1 MRQRERRQTLERD
14 GNAKAAYSY
23 PASFFDLH
31 AEKKGEV
38 GHINVAYLRNW
49 AGDLNLWLSLPAV
62 PARVWIRWRAGTER
76 AAPDERLSRID
87 LRAGQYG
94 VKYAEAKAS
103 KAKPG
108 DRDYRKVAA
117 VKYDPDTYLYQRSED
132 TTSKLPTH
140 SMFIPFYWGYR
151 ASNNEIA
158 KDKSGNPTRLRSQ
171 YQDTAGNR
179 LDAHFAKA
187 GGFFVN
193 ATSNLP
199 DMYGKGF
206 DTSLMTATIQPVA
219 SDFTYFGKAPPRRYF
234 VLAAERLAM
243 LVSEIRRLAPDDTI
257 TIMGHSQGTL
267 ITLLAQAMLADR
279 SQRCADCLILVDSP
293 YSLLEPKGEEQTT
306 QAKLQTLIKIVNAVT
321 AQPYTRPAL
330 SELQVCQPGYG
341 GRTGYGW
348 TPSQGTRLDAE
359 GKQIVF
365 AERDNRGKVY
375 LYFCP
380 QDTTVALDQVQ
391 GIGTYGVPDTVNV
404 AWKRKFYSTERTA
417 TLPAMDALKD
427 MRFHQRMWTKV
438 LRGGK
443 PVAVGLA
450 PQHIPLRVE
459 GEARYP
465 GGGVGAATT
474 ASQTPLPQ
482 EGRYIN
488 GEALQPPHAPQMEDG
503 EADARQYKSSTPLR
517 GTPTRAGKDAPDD
530 VSVDVALGNP
540 AAKLRQYMILISI
553 EQEEV
558 PESKLAEMT
567 REFNAQHPDIND
579 QTPGYTCDATD
590 MGCTVWRHATPNE
603 VRAQMARNPA
613 ALSDNSYHS
622 AMLRSTENHRWVTA
636 MDVAIGQAQTLDDPE
651 WRKLLI
657 AFANWRTPFQR
668 KKREDADS
676 DTYLSELANFEKFS
690 PGAQTLAKQTADYY
704 KTGKFPD
711 VVSKEPP
718 DKYVV
723 SRTRAQRAESSE

>member
-1 MRQRERRQTLERD
+1 
-14 GNAKAAYSY
+14 
-23 PASFFDLH
+23 
-31 AEKKGEV
+31 
-38 GHINVAYLRNW
+38 
-49 AGDLNLWLSLPAV
+49 
-62 PARVWIRWRAGTER
+62 
-76 AAPDERLSRID
+76 
-87 LRAGQYG
+87 
-94 VKYAEAKAS
+94 
-103 KAKPG
+103 
-108 DRDYRKVAA
+108 
-117 VKYDPDTYLYQRSED
+117 YQRSED

-158 KDKSGNPTRLRSQ
+158 KDKRGNPTRLRSQ

-206 DTSLMTATIQPVA
+206 ETTLKTRGVQMVSP
-219 SDFTYFGKAPPRRYF
+219 DFTYFGNAPPRRYF

-257 TIMGHSQGTL
+257 TIMGHSQGTM

-279 SQRCADCLILVDSP
+279 RQRCADCLILVDSP
-293 YSLLEPKGEEQTT
+293 YSLLEPEGEEQTT
-306 QAKLQTLIKIVNAVT
+306 QAKLQTLINIVNAVT
-321 AQPYTRPAL
+321 TKPYARPSL
-330 SELQVCQPGYG
+330 SELQVGQPGYG
-341 GRTGYGW
+341 GRTGHGW

-391 GIGTYGVPDTVNV
+391 GIGTYGVPDTVHV

-427 MRFHQRMWTKV
+427 LRFHQRMWTKL

-443 PVAVGLA
+443 PVAVGLP
-450 PQHIPLRVE
+450 PQHIPLRME
-459 GEARYP
+459 DEARYP
-465 GGGVGAATT
+465 GGGVGPTT
-474 ASQTPLPQ
+474 TLSQTPLPQ

-488 GEALQPPHAPQMEDG
+488 GEALHPPHAPHMEEG
-503 EADARQYKSSTPLR
+503 EADARQYGSSTSLR

-540 AAKLRQYMILISI
+540 AASLGQYMVTERFSPGELHAS
-553 EQEEV
+553 ELQE
-558 PESKLAEMT
+558 LT
-567 REFNAQHPDIND
+567 DHFNAQHPDIND
-579 QTPGYTCDATD
+579 QTPGYICNGSRE
-590 MGCTVWRHATPNE
+590 MGYIVQRYATPNE

-613 ALSDNSYHS
+613 ALVDNSYHS

-651 WRKLLI
+651 WRKVLI
-657 AFANWRTPFQR
+657 AFANWRTPFAPPKYQT
-668 KKREDADS
+668 AS
-676 DTYLSELANFEKFS
+676 SVYISELANFKKLS
-690 PGAQTLAKQTADYY
+690 PGARKLVEASCLYY
-704 KTGKFPD
+704 EKGVFPAGL
-711 VVSKEPP
+711 VSSSPP
-718 DKYVV
+718 AKYVE
-723 SRTRAQRAESSE
+723 SRTRAQRAESTE

>member
-1 MRQRERRQTLERD
+1 MTDSAPHVVAQADALLLPNRM
-14 GNAKAAYSY
+14 GNR
-23 PASFFDLH
+23 P
-31 AEKKGEV
+31 V
-38 GHINVAYLRNW
+38 Q
-49 AGDLNLWLSLPAV
+49 V
-62 PARVWIRWRAGTER
+62 PADRPGIVIFIHGVNDPGAGYPTVEKGLCQGLN
-76 AAPDERLSRID
+76 ERLSRID

-94 VKYAEAKAS
+94 VKYAEAKKS
-103 KAKPG
+103 PLKPG
-108 DRDYRKVAA
+108 EQGYKEVAS

-151 ASNNEIA
+151 ASDNEIA
-158 KDKSGNPTRLRSQ
+158 KDKGGNPTRLRSQ

-179 LDAHFAKA
+179 LDANFAKA

-206 DTSLMTATIQPVA
+206 ETTLKTRGVQMVSP
-219 SDFTYFGKAPPRRYF
+219 DFTYFGKAPPRRYF

-279 SQRCADCLILVDSP
+279 RQRCADCLILVDSP
-293 YSLLEPKGEEQTT
+293 YSLLEPEGEEQTT

-321 AQPYTRPAL
+321 AQPYARPAL
-330 SELQVCQPGYG
+330 SELQVGQPGYG
-341 GRTGYGW
+341 GRTGHGW

-391 GIGTYGVPDTVNV
+391 GIGTYGVPDTVHV
-404 AWKRKFYSTERTA
+404 TWKRKFYSTERTA

-427 MRFHQRMWTKV
+427 MRFHQRMWTKL

-443 PVAVGLA
+443 PVAVGLP
-450 PQHIPLRVE
+450 PQHIPLRME
-459 GEARYP
+459 DEARYP
-465 GGGVGAATT
+465 GGGVGPTT
-474 ASQTPLPQ
+474 TLSQTPLPQ

-503 EADARQYKSSTPLR
+503 EADARQYGSSTSLR

-540 AAKLRQYMILISI
+540 KASLAQYMVTERFSPGELHAS
-553 EQEEV
+553 ELQE
-558 PESKLAEMT
+558 LT
-567 REFNAQHPDIND
+567 DRFNAQHPDIND
-579 QTPGYTCDATD
+579 QTPGYTCSGSRE
-590 MGCTVWRHATPNE
+590 MGYIVQRYATPNE
-603 VRAQMARNPA
+603 VRAQMAHNQA
-613 ALSDNSYHS
+613 ALVDNSYHS
-622 AMLRSTENHRWVTA
+622 AMLRSIENHRWVTA

-676 DTYLSELANFEKFS
+676 ATYFSELANFEKLS
-690 PGAQTLAKQTADYY
+690 PGAQMLAKQTADYY
-704 KTGKFPD
+704 TTGKFPD
-711 VVSKEPP
+711 GVSKNLF
-718 DKYVV
+718 
-723 SRTRAQRAESSE
+723 TI

>member
-1 MRQRERRQTLERD
+1 MTECSYVVAQANALLLPNRMGERLVE
-14 GNAKAAYSY
+14 
-23 PASFFDLH
+23 
-31 AEKKGEV
+31 
-38 GHINVAYLRNW
+38 
-49 AGDLNLWLSLPAV
+49 V
-62 PARVWIRWRAGTER
+62 PADRPGIVIFIHGVNDPGAGYPTVEKGLCQGLN
-76 AAPDERLSRID
+76 ERLSRID

-94 VKYAEAKAS
+94 VKYAEAKKS
-103 KAKPG
+103 PLKPG
-108 DRDYRKVAA
+108 EQGYKEVAS

-151 ASNNEIA
+151 ASDNEIA
-158 KDKSGNPTRLRSQ
+158 KDKRGNPTRLRSQ

-179 LDAHFAKA
+179 LDANFAKA

-206 DTSLMTATIQPVA
+206 ETTLKTRGVQMVSP
-219 SDFTYFGKAPPRRYF
+219 DFTYFGNAPPRRYF

-257 TIMGHSQGTL
+257 TIMGHSQGTM

-279 SQRCADCLILVDSP
+279 RQRCADCLILVDSP

-306 QAKLQTLIKIVNAVT
+306 QAKLQTLIKIVKAVT

-330 SELQVCQPGYG
+330 NELQVGQPGYG
-341 GRTGYGW
+341 GRTGHGW

-391 GIGTYGVPDTVNV
+391 GIGTYGVPDTVHV

-417 TLPAMDALKD
+417 SLPAMDALKD
-427 MRFHQRMWTKV
+427 MRFHQRMWTKL

-443 PVAVGLA
+443 PVAVGLP
-450 PQHIPLRVE
+450 PQHIPLRME
-459 GEARYP
+459 DEARYP
-465 GGGVGAATT
+465 GGGVGPTTT

-540 AAKLRQYMILISI
+540 KASLNQYRVFERFVDKNLSDPDL
-553 EQEEV
+553 QE
-558 PESKLAEMT
+558 LT
-567 REFNAQHPDIND
+567 QQFNANHPDLND
-579 QTPGYTCDATD
+579 QTPGYDCENGDD
-590 MGCTVWRHATPNE
+590 MGYMLWRHATPNE
-603 VRAQMARNPA
+603 VRAQMAHNPA
-613 ALSDNSYHS
+613 ALVDNSYHS

-651 WRKLLI
+651 WRKVLI
-657 AFANWRTPFQR
+657 AFANWRTPFKPSESQLPGQL
-668 KKREDADS
+668 
-676 DTYLSELANFEKFS
+676 TLLELANFEKLS
-690 PGAQTLAKQTADYY
+690 PGAQMLAQQTAYY
-704 KTGKFPD
+704 YTTGKFPD
-711 VVSKEPP
+711 GVSKEPP
-718 DKYVV
+718 DKYVI
-723 SRTRAQRAESSE
+723 SRTRAQRAESNE

>member
-1 MRQRERRQTLERD
+1 MTDSCSYVVAQANALLLPNRMGERLVEVPADRPGIVIFIHGVND
-14 GNAKAAYSY
+14 PGAAY
-23 PASFFDLH
+23 PTV
-31 AEKKGEV
+31 EKGLCQ
-38 GHINVAYLRNW
+38 G
-49 AGDLNLWLSLPAV
+49 LN
-62 PARVWIRWRAGTER
+62 
-76 AAPDERLSRID
+76 ERLSRID
-87 LRAGQYG
+87 LRAGHYG
-94 VKYAEAKAS
+94 AKYAEAKKS
-103 KAKPG
+103 PLKPG
-108 DRDYRKVAA
+108 EHGYKEVAS

-158 KDKSGNPTRLRSQ
+158 KDKRGNPTRLRSQ

-179 LDAHFAKA
+179 LDANFAKA

-206 DTSLMTATIQPVA
+206 EKTLKTRGVQMVSP
-219 SDFTYFGKAPPRRYF
+219 DFTYFGNAPPRRYF

-257 TIMGHSQGTL
+257 TIMGHSQGTM
-267 ITLLAQAMLADR
+267 ITLLAQAMLAERSQRCLADP

-293 YSLLEPKGEEQTT
+293 YSLLEPEGEEQTS
-306 QAKLQTLIKIVNAVT
+306 QAKLRTLINIVNAVT
-321 AQPYTRPAL
+321 TQPHARPAL
-330 SELQVCQPGYG
+330 SELQVGAPGYG
-341 GRTGYGW
+341 GRTGHGW

-391 GIGTYGVPDTVNV
+391 GIGTYGVPDTVHV
-404 AWKRKFYSTERTA
+404 AWKRKFYSAERTA

-427 MRFHQRMWTKV
+427 MRFHQRMWTKL

-443 PVAVGLA
+443 PVAVGL
-450 PQHIPLRVE
+450 PPRHIPLRME
-459 GEARYP
+459 DEARYP
-465 GGGVGAATT
+465 GGGVAPATT
-474 ASQTPLPQ
+474 LSQTPLPQ
-482 EGRYIN
+482 EGRYVN
-488 GEALQPPHAPQMEDG
+488 GEALQPPHAPHMEEG
-503 EADARQYKSSTPLR
+503 EADARQYGSSTSLR

-540 AAKLRQYMILISI
+540 EASLGQYMVTERFSPGELHAS
-553 EQEEV
+553 ELQE
-558 PESKLAEMT
+558 LT
-567 REFNAQHPDIND
+567 DRFNAQHPDIND
-579 QTPGYTCDATD
+579 QTPGYICNGSRE
-590 MGCTVWRHATPNE
+590 MGYIVQRYATPNE
-603 VRAQMARNPA
+603 VRAQMTHNPA
-613 ALSDNSYHS
+613 ALVDNSYHS

-651 WRKLLI
+651 WRKVLI
-657 AFANWRTPFQR
+657 AFANWRTPFAPPKYQT
-668 KKREDADS
+668 AS
-676 DTYLSELANFEKFS
+676 SVYISELANFKKLS
-690 PGAQTLAKQTADYY
+690 PGARKLVEASCLYY
-704 KTGKFPD
+704 EKGVFPAGL
-711 VVSKEPP
+711 VSSSPP
-718 DKYVV
+718 AKYVE
-723 SRTRAQRAESSE
+723 SRTRAQRAESNE

>member
-1 MRQRERRQTLERD
+1 
-14 GNAKAAYSY
+14 
-23 PASFFDLH
+23 
-31 AEKKGEV
+31 
-38 GHINVAYLRNW
+38 
-49 AGDLNLWLSLPAV
+49 
-62 PARVWIRWRAGTER
+62 
-76 AAPDERLSRID
+76 
-87 LRAGQYG
+87 
-94 VKYAEAKAS
+94 
-103 KAKPG
+103 
-108 DRDYRKVAA
+108 

-151 ASNNEIA
+151 ASDNEIA
-158 KDKSGNPTRLRSQ
+158 KDKRGNPTRLRSQ

-179 LDAHFAKA
+179 LDANFAKA

-206 DTSLMTATIQPVA
+206 ETTLKTRGVQMVSP
-219 SDFTYFGKAPPRRYF
+219 DFTYFGNAPPRRYF

-257 TIMGHSQGTL
+257 TIMGHSQGTM

-279 SQRCADCLILVDSP
+279 RQRCADCLILVDSP
-293 YSLLEPKGEEQTT
+293 YSLLEPEGEEQTT

-321 AQPYTRPAL
+321 TKPYARPAL
-330 SELQVCQPGYG
+330 SELQVGQPGYG
-341 GRTGYGW
+341 GRTGHGW

-391 GIGTYGVPDTVNV
+391 GIGTYGVPDTVHV

-417 TLPAMDALKD
+417 TLSAMDALKD
-427 MRFHQRMWTKV
+427 MRFHQRMWTKL

-443 PVAVGLA
+443 PVAVGL
-450 PQHIPLRVE
+450 PPRHIPLRME
-459 GEARYP
+459 DEARYP
-465 GGGVGAATT
+465 GGGVAPATT
-474 ASQTPLPQ
+474 LSQTPLPQ

-503 EADARQYKSSTPLR
+503 EADARQYGSSTSLR

-540 AAKLRQYMILISI
+540 KASLNQYRVFERFVDKNFSDPDL
-553 EQEEV
+553 QE
-558 PESKLAEMT
+558 LT
-567 REFNAQHPDIND
+567 QQFNANHPDLND
-579 QTPGYTCDATD
+579 QTTGYDCENGDD
-590 MGCTVWRHATPNE
+590 MGYMLWRHATPNE
-603 VRAQMARNPA
+603 VRAQMAHTPA
-613 ALSDNSYHS
+613 ALTDNSYHS

-651 WRKLLI
+651 WRKVLI
-657 AFANWRTPFQR
+657 AFANWRTPFKPSESQLPGQL
-668 KKREDADS
+668 
-676 DTYLSELANFEKFS
+676 TLLELANFEKLS
-690 PGAQTLAKQTADYY
+690 PGAQMLAQQTAYY
-704 KTGKFPD
+704 YTTGKFPD

-718 DKYVV
+718 DKYVI
-723 SRTRAQRAESSE
+723 SRTRAQRAESTE

>member
-1 MRQRERRQTLERD
+1 
-14 GNAKAAYSY
+14 
-23 PASFFDLH
+23 
-31 AEKKGEV
+31 
-38 GHINVAYLRNW
+38 
-49 AGDLNLWLSLPAV
+49 
-62 PARVWIRWRAGTER
+62 
-76 AAPDERLSRID
+76 
-87 LRAGQYG
+87 
-94 VKYAEAKAS
+94 
-103 KAKPG
+103 
-108 DRDYRKVAA
+108 
-117 VKYDPDTYLYQRSED
+117 
-132 TTSKLPTH
+132 
-140 SMFIPFYWGYR
+140 
-151 ASNNEIA
+151 NEIA
-158 KDKSGNPTRLRSQ
+158 KDKRGNPTRLRSQ

-187 GGFFVN
+187 GGFFAN

-279 SQRCADCLILVDSP
+279 RQRCADCLILVDSP

-306 QAKLQTLIKIVNAVT
+306 QAKLRTLINIVNAVT
-321 AQPYTRPAL
+321 TKPYARPSL
-330 SELQVCQPGYG
+330 SELQVGQPGYG
-341 GRTGYGW
+341 GRTGHGW

-391 GIGTYGVPDTVNV
+391 GIGTYGVPDTVHV

-417 TLPAMDALKD
+417 SLPAMDALKD
-427 MRFHQRMWTKV
+427 MRFHQRMWTKL

-443 PVAVGLA
+443 PVAVGL
-450 PQHIPLRVE
+450 PPRHIPLRME
-459 GEARYP
+459 DEARYP
-465 GGGVGAATT
+465 GGGVAPATT
-474 ASQTPLPQ
+474 LSQTPLPQ

-503 EADARQYKSSTPLR
+503 EADARQYGSSTSLR

-540 AAKLRQYMILISI
+540 ATKLRQYMILISI

-567 REFNAQHPDIND
+567 SEFNAQHPDIND

-651 WRKLLI
+651 WRKVLI
-657 AFANWRTPFQR
+657 AFANWRTPFKPSESQLPGQL
-668 KKREDADS
+668 
-676 DTYLSELANFEKFS
+676 TLLELANFEKLS
-690 PGAQTLAKQTADYY
+690 PGAQMLAQQTAYYY

-718 DKYVV
+718 DKYVI
-723 SRTRAQRAESSE
+723 SRTRAQRAESTE

>member
-1 MRQRERRQTLERD
+1 MTDSAPHVVAQADALLLPNRM
-14 GNAKAAYSY
+14 GNR
-23 PASFFDLH
+23 P
-31 AEKKGEV
+31 V
-38 GHINVAYLRNW
+38 Q
-49 AGDLNLWLSLPAV
+49 V
-62 PARVWIRWRAGTER
+62 PADRPGIVIFIHGVNDPGAGYPTVEKGLCQGLN
-76 AAPDERLSRID
+76 ERLSRID

-94 VKYAEAKAS
+94 VKYAEAKKS
-103 KAKPG
+103 PLKPG
-108 DRDYRKVAA
+108 EQGYKEVAS

-151 ASNNEIA
+151 ASDNEIA
-158 KDKSGNPTRLRSQ
+158 KDKGGNPTRLRSQ

-179 LDAHFAKA
+179 LDANFAKA

-206 DTSLMTATIQPVA
+206 ETTLKTRGVQMVSP
-219 SDFTYFGKAPPRRYF
+219 DFTYFGKAPPRRYF

-279 SQRCADCLILVDSP
+279 RQRCADCLILVDSP
-293 YSLLEPKGEEQTT
+293 YSLLEPEGEEQTT
-306 QAKLQTLIKIVNAVT
+306 QAKLQTFIKIVNAVT
-321 AQPYTRPAL
+321 AQPYARPAL
-330 SELQVCQPGYG
+330 SELQVGQPGYG
-341 GRTGYGW
+341 GRTGHGW

-391 GIGTYGVPDTVNV
+391 GIGTYGVPDTVHV
-404 AWKRKFYSTERTA
+404 TWKRKFYSTERTA

-427 MRFHQRMWTKV
+427 LRFHQRMWTKL

-443 PVAVGLA
+443 PVAVGL
-450 PQHIPLRVE
+450 PPRHIPLRME
-459 GEARYP
+459 DEARYP
-465 GGGVGAATT
+465 GGGVAPATT
-474 ASQTPLPQ
+474 LSQTPLPQ

-540 AAKLRQYMILISI
+540 KASLNQYRVFERFVDKNLSDPDL
-553 EQEEV
+553 QE
-558 PESKLAEMT
+558 LT
-567 REFNAQHPDIND
+567 QQFNANHPDLND
-579 QTPGYTCDATD
+579 QTPGYDCENGDD
-590 MGCTVWRHATPNE
+590 MGYMLWRHATPNE
-603 VRAQMARNPA
+603 VRAQMAHNPA
-613 ALSDNSYHS
+613 ALVDNSYHS

-651 WRKLLI
+651 WRKVLI
-657 AFANWRTPFQR
+657 AFANWRTPFKPSESQLPGQL
-668 KKREDADS
+668 
-676 DTYLSELANFEKFS
+676 TLLELANFEKLS
-690 PGAQTLAKQTADYY
+690 PGAQMLAQQTAYY
-704 KTGKFPD
+704 YTTGKFPD
-711 VVSKEPP
+711 GVSKEPP
-718 DKYVV
+718 DKYVI
-723 SRTRAQRAESSE
+723 SRTRAQRAESNE

>member
-1 MRQRERRQTLERD
+1 MTECSYVVAQANALLLPNRMGERLVEVPADRPGIVIFIHGVND
-14 GNAKAAYSY
+14 PGAAYPSV
-23 PASFFDLH
+23 
-31 AEKKGEV
+31 EKGLCQ
-38 GHINVAYLRNW
+38 G
-49 AGDLNLWLSLPAV
+49 LN
-62 PARVWIRWRAGTER
+62 
-76 AAPDERLSRID
+76 ERLSRID

-94 VKYAEAKAS
+94 VKYAEAKKS
-103 KAKPG
+103 PVKPG
-108 DRDYRKVAA
+108 EQGYKEVAS

-158 KDKSGNPTRLRSQ
+158 KDKRGNPTRLRSQ

-187 GGFFVN
+187 GGFFAN

-206 DTSLMTATIQPVA
+206 ETTLKTRGVQMVSP
-219 SDFTYFGKAPPRRYF
+219 DFTYFGKAPPRRYF

-257 TIMGHSQGTL
+257 TIMGHSQGTM

-279 SQRCADCLILVDSP
+279 RQRCADCLILVDSP
-293 YSLLEPKGEEQTT
+293 YSLLEPEGEEQTT

-330 SELQVCQPGYG
+330 NELQVGQPGYG
-341 GRTGYGW
+341 GRTGHGW

-391 GIGTYGVPDTVNV
+391 GIGTYGVPDTVHV

-427 MRFHQRMWTKV
+427 MRFHQRMWTKL

-443 PVAVGLA
+443 PVAVGL
-450 PQHIPLRVE
+450 PPRHIPLRME
-459 GEARYP
+459 DEARYP
-465 GGGVGAATT
+465 GGGVAPATT
-474 ASQTPLPQ
+474 LSQTPLPQ

-488 GEALQPPHAPQMEDG
+488 GEALHPPHAPHMEEG
-503 EADARQYKSSTPLR
+503 EADARQYGSSTSLR

-540 AAKLRQYMILISI
+540 KASLNQYRVFERFVDKNLSDPDL
-553 EQEEV
+553 QE
-558 PESKLAEMT
+558 LT
-567 REFNAQHPDIND
+567 QQFNANHPDLND
-579 QTPGYTCDATD
+579 QTTGYDCENGDD
-590 MGCTVWRHATPNE
+590 MGYMLWRHATPNE
-603 VRAQMARNPA
+603 VRAQMAHTPA
-613 ALSDNSYHS
+613 ALTDNSYHS

-651 WRKLLI
+651 WRKVLI
-657 AFANWRTPFQR
+657 AFANWRTPFAPSKYR
-668 KKREDADS
+668 TAS
-676 DTYLSELANFEKFS
+676 SVYISELANFEKLS
-690 PGAQTLAKQTADYY
+690 PGAQMLAQQTAYYY

-718 DKYVV
+718 DKYVI
-723 SRTRAQRAESSE
+723 SRTRAQRAESTE

>member
-1 MRQRERRQTLERD
+1 MTDSAPHVVAQADALLLPNRM
-14 GNAKAAYSY
+14 GNR
-23 PASFFDLH
+23 P
-31 AEKKGEV
+31 V
-38 GHINVAYLRNW
+38 Q
-49 AGDLNLWLSLPAV
+49 V
-62 PARVWIRWRAGTER
+62 PADRPGIVIFIHGVNDPGAGYPTVEKGLCQGLN
-76 AAPDERLSRID
+76 ERLSRID

-94 VKYAEAKAS
+94 VKYAEAKKS
-103 KAKPG
+103 PVKPG
-108 DRDYRKVAA
+108 EQGYKEVAS

-206 DTSLMTATIQPVA
+206 ETTLKTRGVQMVSP
-219 SDFTYFGKAPPRRYF
+219 DFTYFGNAPPRRYF

-257 TIMGHSQGTL
+257 TIMGHSQGTM

-279 SQRCADCLILVDSP
+279 RQRCADCLILVDSP
-293 YSLLEPKGEEQTT
+293 YSLLEPEGEEQTT

-330 SELQVCQPGYG
+330 NELQVGQPGYG
-341 GRTGYGW
+341 GRTGHGW

-391 GIGTYGVPDTVNV
+391 GIGTYGVPDTVHV

-427 MRFHQRMWTKV
+427 MRFHQRMWTKL

-443 PVAVGLA
+443 PVAVGLP
-450 PQHIPLRVE
+450 PQHIPLRME
-459 GEARYP
+459 DEARYP
-465 GGGVGAATT
+465 GGGVGPTT
-474 ASQTPLPQ
+474 TLSQTPLPQ

-488 GEALQPPHAPQMEDG
+488 GEALHPPHAPHMEEG
-503 EADARQYKSSTPLR
+503 EADARQYGSSTSLR

-540 AAKLRQYMILISI
+540 AASLGQYMVTERFSPGELHAS
-553 EQEEV
+553 ELQE
-558 PESKLAEMT
+558 LT
-567 REFNAQHPDIND
+567 DHFNAQHPDIND
-579 QTPGYTCDATD
+579 QTPGYICNGSRE
-590 MGCTVWRHATPNE
+590 MGYIVQRYATPNE

-613 ALSDNSYHS
+613 ALVDNSYHS

-651 WRKLLI
+651 WRKVLI
-657 AFANWRTPFQR
+657 AFANWRTPFAPPKYQT
-668 KKREDADS
+668 AS
-676 DTYLSELANFEKFS
+676 SVYISELANFKKLS
-690 PGAQTLAKQTADYY
+690 PGARKLVEASCLYY
-704 KTGKFPD
+704 EKGVFPAGL
-711 VVSKEPP
+711 VSSSPP
-718 DKYVV
+718 AKYVE
-723 SRTRAQRAESSE
+723 SRTRAQRAESTE

>member
-1 MRQRERRQTLERD
+1 MTECSYVVAQANALLLPNRMGERLVE
-14 GNAKAAYSY
+14 
-23 PASFFDLH
+23 
-31 AEKKGEV
+31 
-38 GHINVAYLRNW
+38 
-49 AGDLNLWLSLPAV
+49 V
-62 PARVWIRWRAGTER
+62 PADRPGIVIFIHGVNDPGAGYPTVEKGLCQGLN
-76 AAPDERLSRID
+76 ERLSRID

-94 VKYAEAKAS
+94 VKYAEAKKS
-103 KAKPG
+103 PLKPG
-108 DRDYRKVAA
+108 EQGYKEVAS

-151 ASNNEIA
+151 ASDNEIA
-158 KDKSGNPTRLRSQ
+158 KDKRGNPTRLRSQ

-179 LDAHFAKA
+179 LDANFAKA

-206 DTSLMTATIQPVA
+206 ETTLKTRGVQMVSP
-219 SDFTYFGKAPPRRYF
+219 DFTYFGNAPPRRYF

-257 TIMGHSQGTL
+257 TIMGHSQGTM

-279 SQRCADCLILVDSP
+279 RQRCADCLILVDSP

-321 AQPYTRPAL
+321 TKPYARPSL
-330 SELQVCQPGYG
+330 SELQVGQPGYG
-341 GRTGYGW
+341 GRTGHGW

-391 GIGTYGVPDTVNV
+391 GIGTYGVPDTVHV

-417 TLPAMDALKD
+417 SLPAMDALKD
-427 MRFHQRMWTKV
+427 MRFHQRMWTKL

-443 PVAVGLA
+443 PVAVGLP
-450 PQHIPLRVE
+450 PQHIPLRME
-459 GEARYP
+459 DEARYP
-465 GGGVGAATT
+465 GGGVGPTTT

-540 AAKLRQYMILISI
+540 KASLNQYRVFERFVDKNLSDPDL
-553 EQEEV
+553 QE
-558 PESKLAEMT
+558 LT
-567 REFNAQHPDIND
+567 QQFNANHPDLND
-579 QTPGYTCDATD
+579 QTPGYDCENGDD
-590 MGCTVWRHATPNE
+590 MGYMLWRHATPNE
-603 VRAQMARNPA
+603 VRAQMAHNPA
-613 ALSDNSYHS
+613 ALVDNSYHS

-651 WRKLLI
+651 WRKVLI
-657 AFANWRTPFQR
+657 AFANWRTPFKPSESQLPGQL
-668 KKREDADS
+668 
-676 DTYLSELANFEKFS
+676 TLLELANFEKLS
-690 PGAQTLAKQTADYY
+690 PGAQMLAQQTAYY
-704 KTGKFPD
+704 YTTGKFPD
-711 VVSKEPP
+711 GVSKEPP
-718 DKYVV
+718 DKYVI
-723 SRTRAQRAESSE
+723 SRTRAQRAESNE

>member
-1 MRQRERRQTLERD
+1 
-14 GNAKAAYSY
+14 
-23 PASFFDLH
+23 
-31 AEKKGEV
+31 
-38 GHINVAYLRNW
+38 
-49 AGDLNLWLSLPAV
+49 
-62 PARVWIRWRAGTER
+62 
-76 AAPDERLSRID
+76 
-87 LRAGQYG
+87 
-94 VKYAEAKAS
+94 
-103 KAKPG
+103 
-108 DRDYRKVAA
+108 

-151 ASNNEIA
+151 ASDNEIA
-158 KDKSGNPTRLRSQ
+158 KDKRGNPTRLRSQ

-179 LDAHFAKA
+179 LDANFAKA

-206 DTSLMTATIQPVA
+206 ETTLKTRGVQMVSP
-219 SDFTYFGKAPPRRYF
+219 DFTYFGNAPPRRYF

-279 SQRCADCLILVDSP
+279 RQRCADCLILVDSP
-293 YSLLEPKGEEQTT
+293 YSLLEPEGEEQTT

-321 AQPYTRPAL
+321 TQPYARPAL
-330 SELQVCQPGYG
+330 SELQVGQPGYG
-341 GRTGYGW
+341 GRTGHGW

-391 GIGTYGVPDTVNV
+391 GIGTYGVPDTVHV

-417 TLPAMDALKD
+417 SLPAMDALKD
-427 MRFHQRMWTKV
+427 MRFHQRMWTKL

-443 PVAVGLA
+443 PVAVGL
-450 PQHIPLRVE
+450 PPRHIPLRME
-459 GEARYP
+459 DEARYP
-465 GGGVGAATT
+465 GGGVAPATT
-474 ASQTPLPQ
+474 LSQTPLPQ

-503 EADARQYKSSTPLR
+503 EADARQYGSSTSLR

-540 AAKLRQYMILISI
+540 KASLNQYRVFERFVDKNFSDPDL
-553 EQEEV
+553 QE
-558 PESKLAEMT
+558 LT
-567 REFNAQHPDIND
+567 QQFNANHPDLND
-579 QTPGYTCDATD
+579 QTTGYDCENGDD
-590 MGCTVWRHATPNE
+590 MGYMLWRHATPNE
-603 VRAQMARNPA
+603 VRAQMAHTPA
-613 ALSDNSYHS
+613 ALTDNSYHS

-651 WRKLLI
+651 WRKVLI
-657 AFANWRTPFQR
+657 AFANWRTPFKPSESQLPGQL
-668 KKREDADS
+668 
-676 DTYLSELANFEKFS
+676 TLLELANFEKLS
-690 PGAQTLAKQTADYY
+690 PGAQMLAQQTAYY
-704 KTGKFPD
+704 YTTGKFPD

-718 DKYVV
+718 DKYVI
-723 SRTRAQRAESSE
+723 SRTRAQRAESTE

>member
-1 MRQRERRQTLERD
+1 MTDSAPHVVAQADALLLPNRM
-14 GNAKAAYSY
+14 GNR
-23 PASFFDLH
+23 P
-31 AEKKGEV
+31 V
-38 GHINVAYLRNW
+38 Q
-49 AGDLNLWLSLPAV
+49 V
-62 PARVWIRWRAGTER
+62 PADRPGIVIFIHGVNDPGAGYPTVEKGLCQGLN
-76 AAPDERLSRID
+76 ERLSRID

-94 VKYAEAKAS
+94 VKYAEAKKS
-103 KAKPG
+103 PVKPG
-108 DRDYRKVAA
+108 EQGYKEVAA

-151 ASNNEIA
+151 ASDNEIA
-158 KDKSGNPTRLRSQ
+158 KDKRGNPTRLRSQ

-179 LDAHFAKA
+179 LDANFAKA

-206 DTSLMTATIQPVA
+206 ETTLKTRGVQMVSP
-219 SDFTYFGKAPPRRYF
+219 DFTYFGNAPPRRYF

-257 TIMGHSQGTL
+257 TIMGHSQGTM

-293 YSLLEPKGEEQTT
+293 YSLLEPEGEEQTT
-306 QAKLQTLIKIVNAVT
+306 QAKLRTLIKIVNAVT
-321 AQPYTRPAL
+321 TKPYARPAL
-330 SELQVCQPGYG
+330 SELQVGQPGYG
-341 GRTGYGW
+341 GRTGHGW

-391 GIGTYGVPDTVNV
+391 GIGTYGVPDTVHV

-417 TLPAMDALKD
+417 TLSAMDALKD
-427 MRFHQRMWTKV
+427 MRFHQRMWTKL

-443 PVAVGLA
+443 PVAVGLP

-540 AAKLRQYMILISI
+540 KASLNQYRVFERFVDKNLSDPDL
-553 EQEEV
+553 QE
-558 PESKLAEMT
+558 LT
-567 REFNAQHPDIND
+567 QQFNANHPDLND
-579 QTPGYTCDATD
+579 QTTGYDCENGDD
-590 MGCTVWRHATPNE
+590 MGYMLWRHATPNE
-603 VRAQMARNPA
+603 VRAQMAHTPA
-613 ALSDNSYHS
+613 ALTDNSYHS

-651 WRKLLI
+651 WRKVLI
-657 AFANWRTPFQR
+657 AFANWRTPFKPSESQLPGQL
-668 KKREDADS
+668 
-676 DTYLSELANFEKFS
+676 TLLELANFEKLS
-690 PGAQTLAKQTADYY
+690 PGAQMLAQQTAYY
-704 KTGKFPD
+704 YTTGKFPD

-718 DKYVV
+718 DKYVI
-723 SRTRAQRAESSE
+723 SRTRAQRAESTE

>member
-1 MRQRERRQTLERD
+1 KR
-14 GNAKAAYSY
+14 
-23 PASFFDLH
+23 
-31 AEKKGEV
+31 
-38 GHINVAYLRNW
+38 
-49 AGDLNLWLSLPAV
+49 
-62 PARVWIRWRAGTER
+62 
-76 AAPDERLSRID
+76 
-87 LRAGQYG
+87 
-94 VKYAEAKAS
+94 
-103 KAKPG
+103 
-108 DRDYRKVAA
+108 
-117 VKYDPDTYLYQRSED
+117 
-132 TTSKLPTH
+132 
-140 SMFIPFYWGYR
+140 
-151 ASNNEIA
+151 
-158 KDKSGNPTRLRSQ
+158 GNPTRLRSQ

-206 DTSLMTATIQPVA
+206 ETTLKTRGVQMVSP
-219 SDFTYFGKAPPRRYF
+219 DFTYFGNAPPRRYF

-257 TIMGHSQGTL
+257 TIMGHSQGTM

-279 SQRCADCLILVDSP
+279 RQRCADCLILVDSP

-306 QAKLQTLIKIVNAVT
+306 QAKLRTLINIVNAVT
-321 AQPYTRPAL
+321 TKPYARPSL
-330 SELQVCQPGYG
+330 SELQVGQPGYG
-341 GRTGYGW
+341 GRTGHGW

-391 GIGTYGVPDTVNV
+391 GIGTYGVPDTVHV

-427 MRFHQRMWTKV
+427 LRFHQRMWTKL

-443 PVAVGLA
+443 PVAVGLP
-450 PQHIPLRVE
+450 PQHIPLRME
-459 GEARYP
+459 DEARYP
-465 GGGVGAATT
+465 GGGVGPTT
-474 ASQTPLPQ
+474 TLSQTPLPQ

-488 GEALQPPHAPQMEDG
+488 GEALHPPHAPHMEEG
-503 EADARQYKSSTPLR
+503 EADARQYGSSTSLR

-540 AAKLRQYMILISI
+540 AASLGQYMVTERFSPGELHAS
-553 EQEEV
+553 ELQE
-558 PESKLAEMT
+558 LT
-567 REFNAQHPDIND
+567 DHFNAQHPDIND
-579 QTPGYTCDATD
+579 QTPGYICNGSRE
-590 MGCTVWRHATPNE
+590 MGYIVQRYATPNE

-613 ALSDNSYHS
+613 ALVDNSYHS

-651 WRKLLI
+651 WRKVLI
-657 AFANWRTPFQR
+657 AFANWRTPFAPPKYQT
-668 KKREDADS
+668 AS
-676 DTYLSELANFEKFS
+676 SVYISELANFKKLS
-690 PGAQTLAKQTADYY
+690 PGARKLVEASCLYY
-704 KTGKFPD
+704 EKGVFPAGL
-711 VVSKEPP
+711 VSSSPP
-718 DKYVV
+718 AKYVE
-723 SRTRAQRAESSE
+723 SRTRAQRAESTE

>member
-1 MRQRERRQTLERD
+1 
-14 GNAKAAYSY
+14 
-23 PASFFDLH
+23 
-31 AEKKGEV
+31 
-38 GHINVAYLRNW
+38 
-49 AGDLNLWLSLPAV
+49 
-62 PARVWIRWRAGTER
+62 
-76 AAPDERLSRID
+76 
-87 LRAGQYG
+87 
-94 VKYAEAKAS
+94 
-103 KAKPG
+103 
-108 DRDYRKVAA
+108 
-117 VKYDPDTYLYQRSED
+117 
-132 TTSKLPTH
+132 
-140 SMFIPFYWGYR
+140 
-151 ASNNEIA
+151 
-158 KDKSGNPTRLRSQ
+158 
-171 YQDTAGNR
+171 
-179 LDAHFAKA
+179 
-187 GGFFVN
+187 
-193 ATSNLP
+193 
-199 DMYGKGF
+199 
-206 DTSLMTATIQPVA
+206 MTATIQPVA

-279 SQRCADCLILVDSP
+279 RQRCADCLILVDSP

-306 QAKLQTLIKIVNAVT
+306 QAKLRTLINIVNAVT
-321 AQPYTRPAL
+321 TKPYARPSL
-330 SELQVCQPGYG
+330 SELQVGQPGYG
-341 GRTGYGW
+341 GRTGHGW

-391 GIGTYGVPDTVNV
+391 GIGTYGVPDTVHV

-417 TLPAMDALKD
+417 SLPAMDALKD
-427 MRFHQRMWTKV
+427 MRFHQRMWTKL

-443 PVAVGLA
+443 PVAVGL
-450 PQHIPLRVE
+450 PPRHIPLRME
-459 GEARYP
+459 DEARYP
-465 GGGVGAATT
+465 GGGVAPATT
-474 ASQTPLPQ
+474 LSQTPLPQ

-503 EADARQYKSSTPLR
+503 EADARQYGSSTSLR

-540 AAKLRQYMILISI
+540 ATKLRQYMILISI

-567 REFNAQHPDIND
+567 SEFNAQHPDIND

-651 WRKLLI
+651 WRKVLI
-657 AFANWRTPFQR
+657 AFANWRTPFKPSESQLPGQL
-668 KKREDADS
+668 
-676 DTYLSELANFEKFS
+676 TLLELANFEKLS
-690 PGAQTLAKQTADYY
+690 PGAQMLAQQTAYYY

-718 DKYVV
+718 DKYVI
-723 SRTRAQRAESSE
+723 SRTRAQRAESTE

>member
-1 MRQRERRQTLERD
+1 
-14 GNAKAAYSY
+14 
-23 PASFFDLH
+23 
-31 AEKKGEV
+31 
-38 GHINVAYLRNW
+38 
-49 AGDLNLWLSLPAV
+49 
-62 PARVWIRWRAGTER
+62 ARIWIRWRAGTER
-76 AAPDERLSRID
+76 AALDERLSRID
-87 LRAGQYG
+87 LRAGGYG

-151 ASNNEIA
+151 ASDNEIA
-158 KDKSGNPTRLRSQ
+158 KDKRGNPTRLRSQ

-187 GGFFVN
+187 GGFFAN

-206 DTSLMTATIQPVA
+206 ETTLKTRGVQMVSP
-219 SDFTYFGKAPPRRYF
+219 DFTYFGKAPPRRYF

-279 SQRCADCLILVDSP
+279 RQRCADCLILVDSP

-321 AQPYTRPAL
+321 AQPYARPAL
-330 SELQVCQPGYG
+330 SELQVGQPGYG
-341 GRTGYGW
+341 GRTGHGW

-391 GIGTYGVPDTVNV
+391 GIGTYGVPDTVHV

-417 TLPAMDALKD
+417 SLPAMDALKD
-427 MRFHQRMWTKV
+427 MRFHQRMWTKL

-443 PVAVGLA
+443 PVAVGLP
-450 PQHIPLRVE
+450 PQHIPLRME
-459 GEARYP
+459 DEARYP
-465 GGGVGAATT
+465 GGGVGPTTT

-503 EADARQYKSSTPLR
+503 EADVRQYKSSTPLR

-540 AAKLRQYMILISI
+540 AAKLRQYMILVSI

-567 REFNAQHPDIND
+567 SEFNAQHPDIND

-603 VRAQMARNPA
+603 VRAQMTHNPA
-613 ALSDNSYHS
+613 ALTDNSYHS

-651 WRKLLI
+651 WRKVLI
-657 AFANWRTPFQR
+657 AFANWRTPFMPS
-668 KKREDADS
+668 EDQPAGQVS
-676 DTYLSELANFEKFS
+676 ISELANFKKLS
-690 PGAQTLAKQTADYY
+690 PGARKLVEASCFYY
-704 KTGKFPD
+704 EKGVFPAGL
-711 VVSKEPP
+711 VSSSPP
-718 DKYVV
+718 SKYVE

>member
-1 MRQRERRQTLERD
+1 MTECSYVVAQANALLLPNRMGERLVEVPADRPGIVIFIHGVND
-14 GNAKAAYSY
+14 PGAAYPSV
-23 PASFFDLH
+23 
-31 AEKKGEV
+31 EKGLCQ
-38 GHINVAYLRNW
+38 G
-49 AGDLNLWLSLPAV
+49 LN
-62 PARVWIRWRAGTER
+62 
-76 AAPDERLSRID
+76 ERLSRID

-108 DRDYRKVAA
+108 DRDYRKVAS

-187 GGFFVN
+187 GGFFAN

-243 LVSEIRRLAPDDTI
+243 LVSEIRRLAPDDTV

-279 SQRCADCLILVDSP
+279 RQRCADCLILVDSP

-321 AQPYTRPAL
+321 TQPYARPAL
-330 SELQVCQPGYG
+330 NELQVGQPGYG
-341 GRTGYGW
+341 GRTGHGW

-391 GIGTYGVPDTVNV
+391 GIGTYGVPDTVHV
-404 AWKRKFYSTERTA
+404 AWKRKFYSAERTA
-417 TLPAMDALKD
+417 SLPAMDALKD
-427 MRFHQRMWTKV
+427 MRFHQRMWTKL

-443 PVAVGLA
+443 PVAVGL
-450 PQHIPLRVE
+450 
-459 GEARYP
+459 
-465 GGGVGAATT
+465 
-474 ASQTPLPQ
+474 
-482 EGRYIN
+482 
-488 GEALQPPHAPQMEDG
+488 PP
-503 EADARQYKSSTPLR
+503 
-517 GTPTRAGKDAPDD
+517 
-530 VSVDVALGNP
+530 
-540 AAKLRQYMILISI
+540 
-553 EQEEV
+553 
-558 PESKLAEMT
+558 
-567 REFNAQHPDIND
+567 
-579 QTPGYTCDATD
+579 
-590 MGCTVWRHATPNE
+590 
-603 VRAQMARNPA
+603 
-613 ALSDNSYHS
+613 
-622 AMLRSTENHRWVTA
+622 
-636 MDVAIGQAQTLDDPE
+636 
-651 WRKLLI
+651 
-657 AFANWRTPFQR
+657 
-668 KKREDADS
+668 
-676 DTYLSELANFEKFS
+676 
-690 PGAQTLAKQTADYY
+690 
-704 KTGKFPD
+704 
-711 VVSKEPP
+711 
-718 DKYVV
+718 
-723 SRTRAQRAESSE
+723 

>member
-1 MRQRERRQTLERD
+1 MTDSAPHVVAQADALLLPNRM
-14 GNAKAAYSY
+14 GNR
-23 PASFFDLH
+23 P
-31 AEKKGEV
+31 V
-38 GHINVAYLRNW
+38 Q
-49 AGDLNLWLSLPAV
+49 V
-62 PARVWIRWRAGTER
+62 PADRPGIVIFIHGVNDPGAGYPTVEKGLCQGLN
-76 AAPDERLSRID
+76 ERLSRID

-94 VKYAEAKAS
+94 VKYAEAKKS
-103 KAKPG
+103 PVKPG
-108 DRDYRKVAA
+108 EQGYKEVAA

-151 ASNNEIA
+151 ASDNEIA
-158 KDKSGNPTRLRSQ
+158 KDKRGNPTRLRSQ

-179 LDAHFAKA
+179 LDANFAKA

-206 DTSLMTATIQPVA
+206 ETTLKTRGVQMVSP
-219 SDFTYFGKAPPRRYF
+219 DFTYFGNAPPRRYF

-257 TIMGHSQGTL
+257 TIMGHSQGTM

-279 SQRCADCLILVDSP
+279 RQRCADCLILVDSP
-293 YSLLEPKGEEQTT
+293 YSLLEPEGEEQTT

-321 AQPYTRPAL
+321 TKPYARPAL
-330 SELQVCQPGYG
+330 SELQVGQPGYG
-341 GRTGYGW
+341 GRTGHGW

-391 GIGTYGVPDTVNV
+391 GIGTYGVPDTVHV

-417 TLPAMDALKD
+417 TLSAMDALKD
-427 MRFHQRMWTKV
+427 MRFHQRMWTKL

-443 PVAVGLA
+443 PVAVGLP

-540 AAKLRQYMILISI
+540 KASLNQYRVFERFVDKNLSDPDL
-553 EQEEV
+553 QE
-558 PESKLAEMT
+558 LT
-567 REFNAQHPDIND
+567 QQFNANHPDLND
-579 QTPGYTCDATD
+579 QTTGYDCENGDD
-590 MGCTVWRHATPNE
+590 MGYMLWRHATPNE
-603 VRAQMARNPA
+603 VRAQMAHTPA
-613 ALSDNSYHS
+613 ALTDNSYHS

-651 WRKLLI
+651 WRKVLI
-657 AFANWRTPFQR
+657 AFANWRTPFKPSESQLPGQL
-668 KKREDADS
+668 
-676 DTYLSELANFEKFS
+676 TLLELANFEKLS
-690 PGAQTLAKQTADYY
+690 PGAQMLAQQTAYY
-704 KTGKFPD
+704 YTTGKFPD
-711 VVSKEPP
+711 VVSKNLFTILFKPCKLHECAR
-718 DKYVV
+718 
-723 SRTRAQRAESSE
+723 RTIQVT

>member
-1 MRQRERRQTLERD
+1 MTDSCSYVVAQANALLLPNRMGERLVEVPADRPGIVIFIHGVND
-14 GNAKAAYSY
+14 PGAAY
-23 PASFFDLH
+23 PTV
-31 AEKKGEV
+31 EKGLCQ
-38 GHINVAYLRNW
+38 G
-49 AGDLNLWLSLPAV
+49 LN
-62 PARVWIRWRAGTER
+62 
-76 AAPDERLSRID
+76 ERLSRID

-94 VKYAEAKAS
+94 VKYAEAKKS
-103 KAKPG
+103 PLKPG
-108 DRDYRKVAA
+108 EHGYKEVAA

-151 ASNNEIA
+151 ASDNEIA
-158 KDKSGNPTRLRSQ
+158 KDKRGNPTRLRSQ

-206 DTSLMTATIQPVA
+206 EKTLKTRGVQMVSP
-219 SDFTYFGKAPPRRYF
+219 DFTYFGNAPPRRYF

-257 TIMGHSQGTL
+257 TIMGHSQGTM
-267 ITLLAQAMLADR
+267 ITLLAQAMLAERSQRCLADR

-293 YSLLEPKGEEQTT
+293 YSLLEPEGEEQTS
-306 QAKLQTLIKIVNAVT
+306 QAKLRTLINIVNAVT
-321 AQPYTRPAL
+321 TQPHARPAL
-330 SELQVCQPGYG
+330 SELQVGAPGYG
-341 GRTGYGW
+341 GRTGHGW

-391 GIGTYGVPDTVNV
+391 GIGTYGVPDMVHV
-404 AWKRKFYSTERTA
+404 AWKRKFYSAERTA

-427 MRFHQRMWTKV
+427 MRFHQRMWTKL

-443 PVAVGLA
+443 PVAVGLP
-450 PQHIPLRVE
+450 PQHIPLRME
-459 GEARYP
+459 DEARYP
-465 GGGVGAATT
+465 GGGVAPATT
-474 ASQTPLPQ
+474 LSQTPLPQ
-482 EGRYIN
+482 EGRYVN
-488 GEALQPPHAPQMEDG
+488 GEALHPPHAPHMEEG
-503 EADARQYKSSTPLR
+503 EADARQYGSSTSLR

-530 VSVDVALGNP
+530 VSVNVALGNP
-540 AAKLRQYMILISI
+540 EASLGQYMVTERFSPGELHAS
-553 EQEEV
+553 ELQE
-558 PESKLAEMT
+558 LT
-567 REFNAQHPDIND
+567 DRFNAQHPDIND
-579 QTPGYTCDATD
+579 QTPGYICNGSRE
-590 MGCTVWRHATPNE
+590 MGYIVQRYATPNE
-603 VRAQMARNPA
+603 VRAQMTHNPA
-613 ALSDNSYHS
+613 ALVDNSYHS
-622 AMLRSTENHRWVTA
+622 AMLRSIENHRWVTA

-651 WRKLLI
+651 WRKVLI

-668 KKREDADS
+668 KRQDDADS
-676 DTYLSELANFEKFS
+676 DTYLSELANFEKLS
-690 PGAQTLAKQTADYY
+690 PGAKMLAKQTAFYY
-704 KTGKFPD
+704 KNGDFPD
-711 VVSKEPP
+711 ISSKSPPADYVVSK
-718 DKYVV
+718 
-723 SRTRAQRAESSE
+723 TRAQRAESNE

>member
-1 MRQRERRQTLERD
+1 MTDSAPHVVAQADALLLPNRM
-14 GNAKAAYSY
+14 GNR
-23 PASFFDLH
+23 P
-31 AEKKGEV
+31 V
-38 GHINVAYLRNW
+38 Q
-49 AGDLNLWLSLPAV
+49 V
-62 PARVWIRWRAGTER
+62 PADRPGIVIFIHGVNDPGAGYPTVEKGLCQGLN
-76 AAPDERLSRID
+76 ERLSRID

-187 GGFFVN
+187 GGFFAN

-279 SQRCADCLILVDSP
+279 RQRCADCLILVDSP

-306 QAKLQTLIKIVNAVT
+306 QAKLQTLINIVNAVT
-321 AQPYTRPAL
+321 TQPYARPAL
-330 SELQVCQPGYG
+330 SELQVGQPGYG
-341 GRTGYGW
+341 GRTGHGW

-391 GIGTYGVPDTVNV
+391 GIGTYGVPDTVHV
-404 AWKRKFYSTERTA
+404 AWKRKFYSAERTA
-417 TLPAMDALKD
+417 SLPAMDALKD
-427 MRFHQRMWTKV
+427 MRFHQRMWTKL

-443 PVAVGLA
+443 PVAVGL
-450 PQHIPLRVE
+450 PPRHIPLRME
-459 GEARYP
+459 DEARYP
-465 GGGVGAATT
+465 GGGVAPATT
-474 ASQTPLPQ
+474 LSQTPLPQ

-488 GEALQPPHAPQMEDG
+488 GEALHPPHAPHMEEG
-503 EADARQYKSSTPLR
+503 EADARQYGSSTSLR

-540 AAKLRQYMILISI
+540 KASLNQYRVFERFVDKNLSDPDL
-553 EQEEV
+553 QE
-558 PESKLAEMT
+558 LT
-567 REFNAQHPDIND
+567 QQFNANHPDLND
-579 QTPGYTCDATD
+579 QTTGYDCENGDD
-590 MGCTVWRHATPNE
+590 MGYMLWRHATPNE
-603 VRAQMARNPA
+603 VRAQMAHTPA
-613 ALSDNSYHS
+613 ALTDNSYHS

-651 WRKLLI
+651 WRKVLI
-657 AFANWRTPFQR
+657 AFANWRTPFAPSKYR
-668 KKREDADS
+668 TAS
-676 DTYLSELANFEKFS
+676 SVYISELANFEKLS
-690 PGAQTLAKQTADYY
+690 PGAQMLAQQTAYYY

-718 DKYVV
+718 DKYVI
-723 SRTRAQRAESSE
+723 SRTRAQRAESTE

>member
-1 MRQRERRQTLERD
+1 MLQDACMTDSTPHVVAHANALLLPNRM
-14 GNAKAAYSY
+14 GNR
-23 PASFFDLH
+23 P
-31 AEKKGEV
+31 V
-38 GHINVAYLRNW
+38 Q
-49 AGDLNLWLSLPAV
+49 V
-62 PARVWIRWRAGTER
+62 PADRPGIVIFIHGVNDPGAGYPTVETGLCQGLN
-76 AAPDERLSRID
+76 ERLSRVD
-87 LRAGQYG
+87 LRAGRYG
-94 VKYAEAKAS
+94 AKYAEAKKS
-103 KAKPG
+103 RLKPG
-108 DRDYRKVAA
+108 DQGYKEVAS

-132 TTSKLPTH
+132 TSSTTPTH

-158 KDKSGNPTRLRSQ
+158 KDKRGNPTRLRSQ

-187 GGFFVN
+187 GGFFAN

-199 DMYGKGF
+199 DMYSKGF

-219 SDFTYFGKAPPRRYF
+219 PDFTYFGKAPPRRYF

-267 ITLLAQAMLADR
+267 ISLLAQALLADR

-293 YSLLEPKGEEQTT
+293 YSVLEPKGEQQTA
-306 QAKLQTLIKIVNAVT
+306 QAKLQTLINIVKAVT
-321 AQPYTRPAL
+321 AKPHASPPLSALQAGQPT
-330 SELQVCQPGYG
+330 QG
-341 GRTGYGW
+341 GRAGHGW
-348 TPSQGTRLDAE
+348 TASQGTRLDAQ

-391 GIGTYGVPDTVNV
+391 GIGTYGMPDTVQV
-404 AWKRKFYSTERTA
+404 AWKRHFYSAERTA
-417 TLPAMDALKD
+417 TLPAMDALKGL
-427 MRFHQRMWTKV
+427 RFHQRMWTKV

-443 PVAVGLA
+443 PVLVGLP
-450 PQHIPLRVE
+450 PQHIALRVE
-459 GEARYP
+459 GEAPYP
-465 GGGVGAATT
+465 GGSGVAAK
-474 ASQTPLPQ
+474 ASQTSLPQ

-488 GEALQPPHAPQMEDG
+488 GEALQPPHAPQMEGG
-503 EADARQYKSSTPLR
+503 EADSRQYRSNTPLR

-540 AAKLRQYMILISI
+540 AARLRQYMVTERLS
-553 EQEEV
+553 EKELSSSELQE
-558 PESKLAEMT
+558 LT
-567 REFNAQHPDIND
+567 RQFNVSRPDVND
-579 QTPGYTCDATD
+579 QTPGYECNGSED
-590 MGCTVWRHATPNE
+590 MGYAVQRHATPNE
-603 VRAQMARNPA
+603 VRAEMARNPA
-613 ALSDNSYHS
+613 VLSDNSYHS

-668 KKREDADS
+668 KRRDDADS
-676 DTYLSELANFEKFS
+676 QTYFSELANFRKLS
-690 PGAQTLAKQTADYY
+690 PGAKMLAQQTAYYY
-704 KTGKFPD
+704 KKGDFPEMVSNAPPAEY
-711 VVSKEPP
+711 VVSK
-718 DKYVV
+718 
-723 SRTRAQRAESSE
+723 TRAQRAESNE

>member
-1 MRQRERRQTLERD
+1 MTECSYVVAQANALLLPNRMGERLVE
-14 GNAKAAYSY
+14 
-23 PASFFDLH
+23 
-31 AEKKGEV
+31 
-38 GHINVAYLRNW
+38 
-49 AGDLNLWLSLPAV
+49 V
-62 PARVWIRWRAGTER
+62 PADRPGIVIFIHGVNDPGAGYPTVEKGLCQGLN
-76 AAPDERLSRID
+76 ERLSRID

-94 VKYAEAKAS
+94 VKYAEAKKS
-103 KAKPG
+103 PLKPG
-108 DRDYRKVAA
+108 EQGYKEVAS

-151 ASNNEIA
+151 ASDNEIA
-158 KDKSGNPTRLRSQ
+158 KDKRGNPTRLRSQ

-179 LDAHFAKA
+179 LDANFAKA

-206 DTSLMTATIQPVA
+206 ETTLKTRGVQMVSP
-219 SDFTYFGKAPPRRYF
+219 DFTYFGNAPPRRYF

-257 TIMGHSQGTL
+257 TIMGHSQGTM

-279 SQRCADCLILVDSP
+279 RQRCADCLILVDSP
-293 YSLLEPKGEEQTT
+293 YSLLEPEGEEQTT
-306 QAKLQTLIKIVNAVT
+306 QAKLQTLINIVNAVT
-321 AQPYTRPAL
+321 TKPYARPSL
-330 SELQVCQPGYG
+330 SELQVGQPGYG
-341 GRTGYGW
+341 GRTGHGW

-391 GIGTYGVPDTVNV
+391 GIGTYGVPDTVHV

-417 TLPAMDALKD
+417 SLPAMDALKD
-427 MRFHQRMWTKV
+427 MRFHQRMWTKL

-443 PVAVGLA
+443 PVAVGLP
-450 PQHIPLRVE
+450 PQHIPLRME
-459 GEARYP
+459 DEARYP
-465 GGGVGAATT
+465 GGGVGPTTT

-540 AAKLRQYMILISI
+540 KASLNQYRVFERFVDKNLSDPDL
-553 EQEEV
+553 QE
-558 PESKLAEMT
+558 LT
-567 REFNAQHPDIND
+567 QQFNANHPDLND
-579 QTPGYTCDATD
+579 QTPGYDCENGDD
-590 MGCTVWRHATPNE
+590 MGYMLWRHATPNE
-603 VRAQMARNPA
+603 VRAQMAHNPA
-613 ALSDNSYHS
+613 ALVDNSYHS

-651 WRKLLI
+651 WRKVLI
-657 AFANWRTPFQR
+657 AFANWRTPFKPSESQLPGQL
-668 KKREDADS
+668 
-676 DTYLSELANFEKFS
+676 TLLELANFEKLS
-690 PGAQTLAKQTADYY
+690 PGAQMLAQQTAYY
-704 KTGKFPD
+704 YTTGKFPD
-711 VVSKEPP
+711 GVSKEPP
-718 DKYVV
+718 DKYVI
-723 SRTRAQRAESSE
+723 SRTRAQRAESNE

>member
-1 MRQRERRQTLERD
+1 MTDSAPHVVAQADALLLPNRM
-14 GNAKAAYSY
+14 GNR
-23 PASFFDLH
+23 P
-31 AEKKGEV
+31 V
-38 GHINVAYLRNW
+38 Q
-49 AGDLNLWLSLPAV
+49 V
-62 PARVWIRWRAGTER
+62 PADRPGIVIFIHGVNDPGAGYPTVEKGLCQGLN
-76 AAPDERLSRID
+76 ERLSRID

-94 VKYAEAKAS
+94 VKYAEAKKS
-103 KAKPG
+103 PLKPG
-108 DRDYRKVAA
+108 EQGYKEVAS

-151 ASNNEIA
+151 ASDNEIA
-158 KDKSGNPTRLRSQ
+158 KDKGGNPTRLRSQ

-179 LDAHFAKA
+179 LDANFAKA

-206 DTSLMTATIQPVA
+206 ETTLKTRGVQMVSP
-219 SDFTYFGKAPPRRYF
+219 DFTYFGKAPPRRYF

-279 SQRCADCLILVDSP
+279 RQRCADCLILVDSP
-293 YSLLEPKGEEQTT
+293 YSLLEPEGEEQTT

-321 AQPYTRPAL
+321 AQPYARPAL
-330 SELQVCQPGYG
+330 SELQVGQPGYG
-341 GRTGYGW
+341 GRTGHGW

-391 GIGTYGVPDTVNV
+391 GIGTYGVPDTVHV
-404 AWKRKFYSTERTA
+404 TWKRKFYSTERTA

-427 MRFHQRMWTKV
+427 MRFHQRMWTKL

-443 PVAVGLA
+443 PVAVGLP
-450 PQHIPLRVE
+450 PQHIPLRME
-459 GEARYP
+459 DEARYP
-465 GGGVGAATT
+465 GGGVGPTT
-474 ASQTPLPQ
+474 TLSQTPLPQ

-503 EADARQYKSSTPLR
+503 EADARQYGSSTSLR

-540 AAKLRQYMILISI
+540 KASLAQYMVTERFSPGELHAS
-553 EQEEV
+553 ELQE
-558 PESKLAEMT
+558 LT
-567 REFNAQHPDIND
+567 DRFNAQHPDMND
-579 QTPGYTCDATD
+579 QTPGYTCSGSRE
-590 MGCTVWRHATPNE
+590 MGYIVQRYATPNE
-603 VRAQMARNPA
+603 VRAQMAHNQA
-613 ALSDNSYHS
+613 ALVDNSYHS
-622 AMLRSTENHRWVTA
+622 AMLRSIENHRWVTA

-676 DTYLSELANFEKFS
+676 ATYFSELANFEKLS
-690 PGAQTLAKQTADYY
+690 PGAQMLAKQTADYY
-704 KTGKFPD
+704 TTGKFPD
-711 VVSKEPP
+711 GVSKEPP

-723 SRTRAQRAESSE
+723 SRTRAQRAESNE